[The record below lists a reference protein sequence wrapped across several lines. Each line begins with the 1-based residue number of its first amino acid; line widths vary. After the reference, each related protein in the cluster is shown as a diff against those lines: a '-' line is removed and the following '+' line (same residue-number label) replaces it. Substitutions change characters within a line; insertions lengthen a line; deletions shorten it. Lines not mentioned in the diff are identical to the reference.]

1 MKWFRR
7 SPTKNA
13 ALPSAAD
20 EATHFLSSAPSLDED
35 RFLLSLPG
43 GQQQEFTL
51 SKANIVIGRAT
62 ANDVVLADPSVSRRH
77 ARVERGVHGCEII
90 DLGSANGV
98 TVNGIKVARCSLKS
112 GDVFGIGDSS
122 FRFVR
127 GQERSPDMTRVDSEG
142 DLESALVETPL
153 SMNLQETAL
162 PRVVVLTTD
171 RTWEVQMQGDNL
183 TVGSG
188 SDNGIVI
195 DAESVSRHHAVI
207 ERRAASIVVRD
218 LRSRNGT
225 WVGDQRVTEK
235 PVDEG
240 DSIRVGAARLIF
252 KRGFATDELTNA
264 SDRLAKPRRRPV
276 VIVPG
281 FAGSTLWAG
290 GEKIWPS
297 RAALL
302 HPDLMRLDIP
312 LEARGLVDEVVI
324 VPNLIKQDRYG
335 PLTNHL
341 KENLHYESG
350 KDLLEFGY
358 DFRQDNRKS
367 AAQLAEAIE
376 GWNVVGPITIIAHS
390 MGSLVSRYY
399 LECLGG
405 KSKVERAIFL
415 GGPHVGTPYAFTTL
429 LKGPN
434 LLPLGLMNARL
445 RDQLA
450 SYPSWYQILPTYRF
464 VSDQRSQFDVLTDES
479 WLDEGC
485 RPLLRNARSFRAE
498 LGVGCSVP
506 SVSVF
511 GYDIKTITSVAVER
525 EDRGTCRKASFVA
538 TPRGDGMVPEIS
550 SLLKGSEIHPVHQHH
565 AALHSDNDVK
575 MRLSLE
581 LTREMR

>member
-1 MKWFRR
+1 MKRFWR
-7 SPTKNA
+7 SSTRNA
-13 ALPSAAD
+13 APPPAAD
-20 EATHFLSSAPSLDED
+20 DATQFVSSMPSLEED

-43 GQQQEFTL
+43 GKRQEFTL

-77 ARVERGVHGCEII
+77 ARVERSIQGCEII

-98 TVNGIKVARCSLKS
+98 TVNGIKVARRTLKS

-127 GQERSPDMTRVDSEG
+127 GQERDPDMTRIGSEG
-142 DLESALVETPL
+142 DLESTLIETPL
-153 SMNLQETAL
+153 AMNLEETAL
-162 PRVVVLTTD
+162 PRVVVLTPE
-171 RTWEVQMQGDNL
+171 RTWEVRMQGDDL
-183 TVGSG
+183 TIGCA
-188 SDNGIVI
+188 SDNALVI
-195 DAESVSRHHAVI
+195 DSESVSRHHAVI
-207 ERRAASIVVRD
+207 ERRSASFVVRD
-218 LRSRNGT
+218 LRSKNGT
-225 WVGDQRVTEK
+225 WMDDQRVSE
-235 PVDEG
+235 
-240 DSIRVGAARLIF
+240 RVLEDGESMRIGAARLIF
-252 KRGFATDELTNA
+252 KRGFATDELTNV
-264 SDRLAKPRRRPV
+264 SDRVAKPRRRPV

-281 FAGSTLWAG
+281 FAGSTLWRG
-290 GEKIWPS
+290 SEKIWPT

-302 HPDLMRLDIP
+302 HPDMMHLDNP
-312 LEARGLVDEVVI
+312 LEARGLVDDVVI

-341 KENLHYESG
+341 KENLRYESG

-367 AAQLAEAIE
+367 AAQLAEAID

-429 LKGPN
+429 LKGPD
-434 LLPLGLMNARL
+434 LLPMGLMNARL
-445 RDQLA
+445 RDMLA
-450 SYPSWYQILPTYRF
+450 SYPSWYQILPTYPF
-464 VSDQRSQFDVLTDES
+464 VSDQRSGFDVLSDES

-485 RPLLRNARSFRAE
+485 RPLLRNARVFRAG

-506 SVSVF
+506 SVCVF
-511 GYDIKTITSVAVER
+511 GYDIRTITGVAVER
-525 EDRGTCRKASFVA
+525 EDHGTCRKASFVM

-550 SLLKGSEIHPVHQHH
+550 SVLKGSEIHPVHQHH

-575 MRLSLE
+575 MRLTLE
-581 LTREMR
+581 LTREVG